1 MHTPY
6 EQAPRVSIPLSLW
19 QDIVNA
25 CTTGAGYSN
34 SARSILVNT
43 LCAISGKEALQ
54 MWQHEDTDGS
64 IATNIAEHLDN
75 SRNAHGEM
83 FTFDLQQ
90 MLWEL
95 RRFAITEAHSQGL
108 QVADLLTETL
118 EAATNKP

>member
-1 MHTPY
+1 MYTKNTST
-6 EQAPRVSIPLSLW
+6 QCVSVPLDLW

-25 CTTGAGYSN
+25 CTIGAGYSN

-43 LCAISGKEALQ
+43 LCAIKGKEALQ
-54 MWQHEDTDGS
+54 TWQHEDTDGS
-64 IATNIAEHLDN
+64 AMTNIIEHLDN

-83 FTFDLQQ
+83 FTFDLLQ

-108 QVADLLTETL
+108 RVADLLTETL
-118 EAATNKP
+118 DAATNKA

>member
-1 MHTPY
+1 
-6 EQAPRVSIPLSLW
+6 
-19 QDIVNA
+19 
-25 CTTGAGYSN
+25 
-34 SARSILVNT
+34 
-43 LCAISGKEALQ
+43 